1 MPGGLSYDRRIKN
14 DLRRSVQDGLLGLD
28 VEEMDL
34 VGIEGNA
41 NLVSVACLGGGSDAG
56 GHLIALV
63 LPTPN
68 NANNN
73 KTTTPK

>member
-1 MPGGLSYDRRIKN
+1 MLRFALPQRGFLFCPFPGKTKDRRVLMPGGLSYERRIKN

-41 NLVSVACLGGGSDAG
+41 DLVSVACL
-56 GHLIALV
+56 
-63 LPTPN
+63 
-68 NANNN
+68 
-73 KTTTPK
+73 